1 MDPCCRRCRRRHAL
15 STRILTN
22 AVAVAD
28 DRPLGGCLPH
38 LVIEHAQGIKVGVI
52 GLIESEWLEGIKCL
66 PAATVKYTDF
76 VQAARATASRLRR
89 EEGCAVVVALTS
101 AHGDA
106 ARAAT
111 TPGEVIGQVAGSLRA
126 ELVRE
131 ERAVVDEV
139 LKDEQIGL
147 DVIRESKTAGE
158 MLDLFVEK
166 EPPLALF
173 LVAMLLVNGSFG
185 LVYTLFIRETSAGP
199 GGEFGKGVVAVRQS
213 IVKGIFA
220 FFNSALGR
228 YTTKDS
234 QDA

>member
-1 MDPCCRRCRRRHAL
+1 MPFATSARAHAAMRARAIAPTRDQRASSSARVANARARDAMTSIARRGDAL
-15 STRILTN
+15 ETRGWGRDNGETTGRNATNALVAN
-22 AVAVAD
+22 AVAV
-28 DRPLGGCLPH
+28 
-38 LVIEHAQGIKVGVI
+38 I
-52 GLIESEWLEGIKCL
+52 
-66 PAATVKYTDF
+66 
-76 VQAARATASRLRR
+76 
-89 EEGCAVVVALTS
+89 VALTS
-101 AHGDA
+101 AHGEA

-111 TPGEVIGQVAGSLRA
+111 APGEGIGQIAGSLRA

-158 MLDLFVEK
+158 MLDLFIEK